1 MAARSS
7 TYIASKPYGKVR
19 LGDTEPGRTPYPFQS
34 ANERKPNAHVGVN
47 ATKEQSGYT
56 LLLKVSL
63 KIAIHDRV
71 KPSSAHW
78 PVRRSLGTACEFTY
92 PC

>member
-19 LGDTEPGRTPYPFQS
+19 LGDTEPGPTPYPFQS
-34 ANERKPNAHVGVN
+34 VNERKPNAHIGVN
-47 ATKEQSGYT
+47 ATEEQSGYA
-56 LLLKVSL
+56 LLLEVSL

-71 KPSSAHW
+71 KPRSAHW
-78 PVRRSLGTACEFTY
+78 PVRRGTATASPFTY